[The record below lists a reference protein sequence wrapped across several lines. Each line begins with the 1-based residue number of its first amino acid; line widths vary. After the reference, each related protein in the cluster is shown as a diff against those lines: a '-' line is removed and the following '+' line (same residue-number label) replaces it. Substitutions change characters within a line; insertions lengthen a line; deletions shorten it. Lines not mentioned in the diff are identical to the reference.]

1 MKITIGDMT
10 IEASDADEAVAIV
23 TALLERKTNKVDL
36 GEARQRLGMVPPPA
50 TTDGNGKRLSPA
62 LAEIYE
68 YLVDN
73 DSPEGITR
81 KDLAEAFGI
90 RVAAMDQR
98 LRQLRKRGL
107 ASQSSRG
114 YWRHGAA

>member
-10 IEASDADEAVAIV
+10 IEANDADEAVAIV
-23 TALLERKTNKVDL
+23 TALLERTNKVDP
-36 GEARQRLGMVPPPA
+36 GEARQRLDMVQPA
-50 TTDGNGKRLSPA
+50 PADNNGKRLSPA

-90 RVAAMDQR
+90 KVAAMDQR